1 LFECLDKEE
10 MNQMEKFF
18 ITNYKA
24 TNNLYNLTP
33 GGDGG
38 NGRKGI
44 SLSEEHKRKISEAQK
59 GRKLS

>member
-1 LFECLDKEE
+1 
-10 MNQMEKFF
+10 MEKFF